1 MAGNAPEA
9 TGFTVAKD
17 AEPEEVLEAILR
29 VAAGDSA
36 FSPAVLCRLVQAA
49 VTAREASEQQSEETI
64 ELLLLTDRERDVLAL
79 IGGGLSN
86 AQIAYRLHIGLTT
99 VKTHV
104 ASLMAKTGTSNRVRL
119 AVLALRSGLTGS

>member
-17 AEPEEVLEAILR
+17 AEPEEVLEAIRR
-29 VAAGDSA
+29 VAAGDSP
-36 FSPAVLCRLVQAA
+36 FSPAVLRRLVQAA
-49 VTAREASEQQSEETI
+49 VSAREATEQRSDQAI
-64 ELLLLTDRERDVLAL
+64 ELRVLTDREQEVLAL
-79 IGGGLSN
+79 IGAGLSN
-86 AQIAYRLHIGLTT
+86 AQIAHRLHIGITT

-119 AVLALRSGLTGS
+119 AILAVHTGLTGS